1 MPRVIAKEA
10 GLHPVL
16 HGRVR
21 KGEVF
26 EVPDGVTDSWF
37 TPVDSDA
44 GGEVAK
50 RGRKPRAEPQTLRD
64 LQPEDFGLDNQA

>member
-1 MPRVIAKEA
+1 MRVIAKEM
-10 GLHPVL
+10 GIHPVL

-21 KGEVF
+21 PGEVF

-37 TPVDSDA
+37 APVTSDA
-44 GGEVAK
+44 GGEGAK

-64 LQPEDFGLDNQA
+64 LQAEDTGLNDIA